1 MLIKEWHIALQQEL
15 NKINS
20 ALYDVLLPQEIDM
33 AFNKNIEMF
42 INQRYDNKSNRKQEG
57 FEQSQKRTDDLKSLV
72 RVMKGPGL
80 LGETFQNSFSYDQ
93 RALFV
98 LPQDYRFKVATR
110 VKTSTRGCA
119 TSFSPASSSVTY
131 KLWGINL
138 SIFENFTAA
147 QYNNFQIRDKDTGE
161 IVFAANS
168 GLGNYTYADI
178 DIIKDIVLD
187 ESIAYYK
194 TENRVFFERFLSEV
208 YKNHII
214 ISVRQQTGVPD
225 TGYQYYNQATTS
237 WVDFTLLNT
246 LVDSYYPLQATVNVS
261 SDRAVTHDN
270 VYAMQA
276 DPFNSTKFDFPL
288 SFFENDLYYT
298 LYDKD
303 NFVVSEIEMTYIRK
317 PKTVSY
323 YADISCDLP
332 ISTHQEIISMTAQ
345 YFLEAF
351 EAARTQTHKETVL
364 TTE

>member
-80 LGETFQNSFSYDQ
+80 LGQTLQNSFSYDE
-93 RALFV
+93 RTLFV
-98 LPQDYRFKVATR
+98 LPEDYRFKVATR
-110 VKTSTRGCA
+110 VKTSIKGCA
-119 TSFSPASSSVTY
+119 TSFAPTQSDITY
-131 KLWGINL
+131 YVYGFDLSAITNYSTFYIKEGSTKIFLENL
-138 SIFENFTAA
+138 
-147 QYNNFQIRDKDTGE
+147 
-161 IVFAANS
+161 
-168 GLGNYTYADI
+168 GLGSYTTADF
-178 DIIKDIVLD
+178 DTFKDIVLD
-187 ESIAYYK
+187 ETVAYYK
-194 TENRVFFERFLSEV
+194 TSNVVFFENFLTYFKKNYILFIVPSLTTFKYYDGSSEV
-208 YKNHII
+208 NVSLLTTIADK
-214 ISVRQQTGVPD
+214 
-225 TGYQYYNQATTS
+225 YYAVQGT
-237 WVDFTLLNT
+237 
-246 LVDSYYPLQATVNVS
+246 PNVS

-276 DPFNSTKFDFPL
+276 DPFNFTTFDFPL

-298 LYDKD
+298 LYDKE
-303 NFVVSEIEMTYIRK
+303 NFVVSEVEMTYIRK

-332 ISTHQEIISMTAQ
+332 VSTHQEIISMTAQ
-345 YFLEAF
+345 YFLEEF

>member
-72 RVMKGPGL
+72 RVMKGPAI
-80 LGETFQNSFSYDQ
+80 LGNTFQNSFSYDQ

-110 VKTSTRGCA
+110 VKTSTKGCA
-119 TSFSPASSSVTY
+119 TSFGPTQSDITY
-131 KLWGINL
+131 YVYGFDL
-138 SIFENFTAA
+138 SAITNYSTFYIKEPSGNKIFLE
-147 QYNNFQIRDKDTGE
+147 
-161 IVFAANS
+161 NS
-168 GLGNYTYADI
+168 GLGGYTTVDF
-178 DIIKDIVLD
+178 DTFKDIVLD
-187 ESIAYYK
+187 ETVAYYK
-194 TENRVFFERFLSEV
+194 TSNIVFFENFLTYSK
-208 YKNHII
+208 KNHILF
-214 ISVRQQTGVPD
+214 VT
-225 TGYQYYNQATTS
+225 TTS
-237 WVDFTLLNT
+237 GTFKYYDGSSEVNVSLLTTITEKNYAVQGT
-246 LVDSYYPLQATVNVS
+246 PNVS

-298 LYDKD
+298 LYDKE

>member
-1 MLIKEWHIALQQEL
+1 
-15 NKINS
+15 
-20 ALYDVLLPQEIDM
+20 
-33 AFNKNIEMF
+33 MF

-80 LGETFQNSFSYDQ
+80 LGETFQNSFSYDE
-93 RALFV
+93 RTLFV
-98 LPQDYRFKVATR
+98 LPQDYRFKVAAR

-119 TSFSPASSSVTY
+119 TSFSPNNSTIIYTVAPFNLEIFKTLTPTQY
-131 KLWGINL
+131 GLFGIYDENENKYIFKPNSEL
-138 SIFENFTAA
+138 S
-147 QYNNFQIRDKDTGE
+147 K
-161 IVFAANS
+161 
-168 GLGNYTYADI
+168 YTYEDI
-178 DIIKDIVLD
+178 DTIKDIILD
-187 ESIAYYK
+187 ECMEYYK
-194 TENRVFFERFLSEV
+194 TQNKVFFEKFITVYHKNCILFTTFTNEIFQYTIDGGTNYIELSRTNTV
-208 YKNHII
+208 YEK
-214 ISVRQQTGVPD
+214 
-225 TGYQYYNQATTS
+225 
-237 WVDFTLLNT
+237 
-246 LVDSYYPLQATVNVS
+246 YYPLQGTPNVS

-276 DPFNSTKFDFPL
+276 DPFNSTKFEFPL

-303 NFVVSEIEMTYIRK
+303 NFVVSEVEMTYIRK

-332 ISTHQEIISMTAQ
+332 VSTHQEIISMTAQ
-345 YFLEAF
+345 YFLEEF